1 MRLCPI
7 SFNVKYI
14 IDFIVNLCII
24 YINKK
29 WNNKLSMKNT
39 LFENLSSE
47 ELSKIKKSFVKLNF
61 SEKDLV
67 YSANE
72 RSNSAFISNKNT
84 DSDIWIYFIQYWSI
98 KISVTK
104 EWKKNT
110 IAFLKKW
117 DFFWEVSSILNF
129 KPTAE
134 VLALSDAEINFI
146 DLTQFNKLLMEIPTF
161 SINLCK
167 YLAKRIQF
175 QSSII
180 FDHVFRPLES
190 RVASTILNLAN
201 EFWKKMKTW
210 KISIPIRITHQDL
223 ADFVWTNRETITKI
237 LTRFKN
243 NKIISFAKKKI
254 TIENL
259 KKIQEDGR

>member
-1 MRLCPI
+1 
-7 SFNVKYI
+7 
-14 IDFIVNLCII
+14 
-24 YINKK
+24 
-29 WNNKLSMKNT
+29 MKNT
-39 LFENLSSE
+39 LFDNLTVP
-47 ELSKIKKSFVKLNF
+47 ELNKIKKSFIKLNF
-61 SEKDLV
+61 CEKDLV
-67 YSANE
+67 YSASE
-72 RSNSAFISNKNT
+72 RSSSAFISNKNA
-84 DSDIWIYFIQYWSI
+84 DSDIWIYFIQFWSI
-98 KISVTK
+98 KISVTS

-146 DLTQFNKLLMEIPTF
+146 DWQQFNKLLMEIPTF
-161 SINLCK
+161 SLNLCK

-175 QSSII
+175 QGSII

-201 EFWKKMKTW
+201 EFWKKLKNW

-243 NKIISFAKKKI
+243 SNIISFVKKKI
-254 TIENL
+254 TIEDL
-259 KKIQEDGR
+259 KKIQEVMDDKNLLD